1 LGTSVAPSGPVA
13 IFSKWRGG
21 GGNTTHEDEKPER
34 AHGPALTVRDLG
46 EALVEIGQAV
56 AAPEDA
62 LEPALQAVV
71 EASGAAAGALC
82 LYDVRQ
88 CVLRL
93 ACDVGL
99 SDEGCG
105 QLQTVRR
112 GDPACWDMP
121 LHGLLNRRAYL
132 IESAQRNRYVPRL
145 LAKNRQVSTVICI
158 PLYEGIT
165 PLASLVLV
173 SAAPRIFGQSDIT
186 ALWKPLREFGKMID
200 RIRRQGFDTEPQA
213 APFREQIALQQ
224 RTIAAEFVSLE
235 DVSGMVQLMVRASTH
250 EGPNDPHSV
259 LRQRIEKGI
268 EQYRRYF

>member
-1 LGTSVAPSGPVA
+1 MHAPWQVFLSFALGTSVALSGRVA

-21 GGNTTHEDEKPER
+21 GSTGEGEGSTGESQGGS
-34 AHGPALTVRDLG
+34 GPLLRVRDLG
-46 EALVEIGQAV
+46 DALVEIGQAV

-99 SDEGCG
+99 TDEGCS

-132 IESAQRNRYVPRL
+132 IESAARNRYVPRL
-145 LAKNRQVSTVICI
+145 LPK
-158 PLYEGIT
+158 
-165 PLASLVLV
+165 
-173 SAAPRIFGQSDIT
+173 AAP
-186 ALWKPLREFGKMID
+186 
-200 RIRRQGFDTEPQA
+200 
-213 APFREQIALQQ
+213 
-224 RTIAAEFVSLE
+224 
-235 DVSGMVQLMVRASTH
+235 
-250 EGPNDPHSV
+250 
-259 LRQRIEKGI
+259 
-268 EQYRRYF
+268 